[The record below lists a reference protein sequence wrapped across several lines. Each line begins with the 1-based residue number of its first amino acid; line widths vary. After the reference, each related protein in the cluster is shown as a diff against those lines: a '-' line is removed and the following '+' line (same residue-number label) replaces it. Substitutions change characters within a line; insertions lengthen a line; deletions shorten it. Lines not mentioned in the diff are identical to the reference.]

1 MSKIKGVILSVEDT
15 LLPKGKID
23 SEIFAEVDKLIRY
36 FRVKNI
42 EFVVFTNRAW
52 VVGEQRTPLEDLLQK
67 HWGSLNIFVE
77 LKIGVSQESQLRMLQ
92 NMFLI

>member
-42 EFVVFTNRAW
+42 EFVVFT
-52 VVGEQRTPLEDLLQK
+52 G
-67 HWGSLNIFVE
+67 FVE
-77 LKIGVSQESQLRMLQ
+77 
-92 NMFLI
+92 